1 MTLEEILQKSFGCKK
16 VFPKK
21 KKLTGYNSE
30 GITPEP
36 CYEYLTK
43 SGGIAYDKLVD
54 LLYGLGDIFGKGFN
68 ADHWIDELDK
78 IVDSDEYL

>member
-1 MTLEEILQKSFGCKK
+1 MTLDEILQKSFGCKK
-16 VFPKK
+16 VFLKK

-43 SGGIAYDKLVD
+43 TGGVAYDKLVD
-54 LLYGLGDIFGKGFN
+54 LLYGLEHVLGKEFN
-68 ADHWIDELDK
+68 AGHWIAELDK
-78 IVDSDEYL
+78 IVDNEEY